1 MTDMNIWVEQIIQVL
16 ISGIVTASV
25 YAIMGIGLS
34 IIYGISR
41 VFNFAYGS
49 FFTWGA
55 YLAWFLFSTFSWM
68 TYPIVFL
75 IVLPVMFGLG
85 MLTERVVVRSLRWRP
100 NWQVTTMMVTLGLA
114 FFLDNLALIVFGGF
128 AKPLP
133 PMFRGGIN
141 PFGFTLSGQDL
152 LMLIIGA
159 IVMIVFGLFLSR
171 SYIGMSM
178 QAISQDMTGAE
189 IVGIP
194 IKKVFSYTFG
204 LSTALVGMG
213 GILLAPRYYISPY
226 GGWEPFFRV
235 FVVVAFGGLGSIRGT
250 LYSALILAI
259 FESFI
264 SWSLGATWV
273 LPFWFLVFL
282 GVLAFRPSG
291 LMGKWG

>member
-1 MTDMNIWVEQIIQVL
+1 MNIWVQQIIQVL
-16 ISGIVTASV
+16 ISGLVTASV

-55 YLAWFLFSTFSWM
+55 YLAWVLFSTFSWM
-68 TYPIVFL
+68 SYPIVFL
-75 IVLPVMFGLG
+75 VVLPVMFALG
-85 MLTERVVVRSLRWRP
+85 MLTERVVVRSLRWRA

-114 FFLDNLALIVFGGF
+114 FLMDNLALVIFGGF

-141 PFGFTLSGQDL
+141 PFGFTLSVQDL
-152 LMLIIGA
+152 LMLLIGA
-159 IVMIVFGLFLSR
+159 AVMIFFGLFLSR
-171 SYIGMSM
+171 SFLGMSM

-213 GILLAPRYYISPY
+213 GILLAPRYYISPH

-235 FVVVAFGGLGSIRGT
+235 FVIVAFGGLGSIKGT
-250 LYSALILAI
+250 LYAALILAI
-259 FESFI
+259 LEAFV
-264 SWSLGATWV
+264 SWGLGATWV
-273 LPFWFLVFL
+273 LPFWFMIFL
-282 GVLAFRPSG
+282 GVLAFKPSG
-291 LMGKWG
+291 LMGTWG

>member
-1 MTDMNIWVEQIIQVL
+1 MTVMNIWVQQIIQVL
-16 ISGIVTASV
+16 ISGIITASI

-55 YLAWFLFSTFSWM
+55 YLAWSLFSAASWM
-68 TYPIVFL
+68 NYPLVFL
-75 IVLPVMFGLG
+75 IVLPVMFFVG
-85 MLTERVVVRSLRWRP
+85 MATERVVVRSLRWQP

-114 FFLDNLALIVFGGF
+114 FFLDNLALVIFGGF

-133 PMFRGGIN
+133 PIFKGAIN
-141 PFGFTLSGQDL
+141 PLGFTLSVQDFAT
-152 LMLIIGA
+152 LIIG
-159 IVMIVFGLFLSR
+159 ISVVVVFGLFLSR
-171 SYIGMSM
+171 TSLGMSM
-178 QAISQDMTGAE
+178 QATSQDMTGAE

-194 IKKVFSYTFG
+194 VKRVFSYTFG
-204 LSTALVGMG
+204 LSTALVAMG
-213 GILLAPRYYISPY
+213 GILLAPRYYISPL

-235 FVVVAFGGLGSIRGT
+235 FIIVAFGGLGSIKGT
-250 LYSALILAI
+250 LYSALILAV
-259 FESFI
+259 FEAFV
-264 SWSLGATWV
+264 SWALGAIWV

-282 GVLAFRPSG
+282 SVLAFRPSG

>member
-1 MTDMNIWVEQIIQVL
+1 MNIWVQQIIQVL

-68 TYPIVFL
+68 SYPVVFL
-75 IVLPVMFGLG
+75 IVLPVMFAAG
-85 MLTERVVVRSLRWRP
+85 MLTERVVVRSLRWRA

-114 FFLDNLALIVFGGF
+114 FLLDNLALVVFGGF

-141 PFGFTLSGQDL
+141 PYGFTLSVQDL
-152 LMLIIGA
+152 LMVLIGTV
-159 IVMIVFGLFLSR
+159 VMIVFGLFLAR

-213 GILLAPRYYISPY
+213 GILLAPRYYISPH

-235 FVVVAFGGLGSIRGT
+235 FVIVAFGGLGSIKGT
-250 LYSALILAI
+250 LYAALILAI
-259 FESFI
+259 LEAFV
-264 SWSLGATWV
+264 SWALGATWV

-282 GVLAFRPSG
+282 GVLAIRPSG
-291 LMGKWG
+291 LMGTWG

>member
-1 MTDMNIWVEQIIQVL
+1 MNIWLQQIIQVF
-16 ISGIVTASV
+16 ISGLITASV

-55 YLAWFLFSTFSWM
+55 YFAWFLFSAFSWM
-68 TYPIVFL
+68 SYPIVFL
-75 IVLPVMFGLG
+75 IVLPLMFVLG
-85 MLTERVVVRSLRWRP
+85 MVTERVVVRSLRWGA

-133 PMFRGGIN
+133 PIFRGGIN
-141 PFGFTLSGQDL
+141 PYGFTLSVQDL
-152 LMLIIGA
+152 AMLVIG
-159 IVMIVFGLFLSR
+159 ISVMLGFGIFLSKSR
-171 SYIGMSM
+171 IGMSM

-194 IKKVFSYTFG
+194 IKRVFSYTFG

-213 GILLAPRYYISPY
+213 GILLAPRYYISPH

-235 FVVVAFGGLGSIRGT
+235 FVIVAFGGLGSIRGT
-250 LYSALILAI
+250 LYAAVILAV
-259 FESFI
+259 FEAFI

-273 LPFWFLVFL
+273 LPFWFMVFL

-291 LMGKWG
+291 LMGTWG